1 MSNSDPVKRKAYDKQ
16 YYVDNKQYFEDYRE
30 KNKEKSSEQHKQW
43 YLDNKDH
50 RKQYLDDNKGNIKTV
65 HAKYIRDREVWDLN
79 FRLAN
84 RLRARLYKITKGLVK
99 AGSAVKDLG
108 CSITELKEHLEQQ
121 FQKGMTWDNYGEW
134 HVDHIRAISKFDLT
148 NRQQFLEACNYSNLQ
163 PLWAVSN
170 IIKGNK

>member
-1 MSNSDPVKRKAYDKQ
+1 MARELDPNYHSKY
-16 YYVDNKQYFEDYRE
+16 NKKWRIE
-30 KNKEKSSEQHKQW
+30 NKEHCAEYFKEW

-50 RKQYLDDNKGNIKTV
+50 RKQYLADTKDNIKTV

-79 FRLAN
+79 FKLAN

-108 CSITELKEHLEQQ
+108 CSIIELKEHLEQQ
-121 FQKGMTWDNYGEW
+121 FQKGMTWDNYGTW

-148 NRQQFLEACNYSNLQ
+148 DRQQFLEACHYSNLQ
-163 PLWAVSN
+163 PLWAVEN
-170 IIKGNK
+170 IIKRNK